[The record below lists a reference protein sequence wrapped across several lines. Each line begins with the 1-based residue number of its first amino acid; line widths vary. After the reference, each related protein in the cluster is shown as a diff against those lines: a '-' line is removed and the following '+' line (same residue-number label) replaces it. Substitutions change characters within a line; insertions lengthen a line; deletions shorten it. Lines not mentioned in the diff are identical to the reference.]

1 MEEKVEIASVL
12 KSIKNLIN
20 ETSKQNSNQD
30 DILELTNIV
39 EFDSHDQV
47 KARKKITKPESDQD
61 TDFIS
66 QDQLLKN
73 IKQLLSISTK
83 INCKESENKI
93 SSNSIEDFFVKLI
106 EPQIKQWLEENLPN
120 IVTSV
125 VETEIKK
132 LLHNDKG

>member
-20 ETSKQNSNQD
+20 ETSNQNSNQD

-39 EFDSHDQV
+39 EFDSHDHV
-47 KARKKITKPESDQD
+47 KDRKKMTRSDPHQN
-61 TDFIS
+61 TDLIS

-83 INCKESENKI
+83 INSKESENKI
-93 SSNSIEDFFVKLI
+93 SSNSIEDFLVKLI
-106 EPQIKQWLEENLPN
+106 EPQIKQWLKENLPN
-120 IVTSV
+120 IVNSV
-125 VETEIKK
+125 VEKEINK